1 MQTLLARDVQS
12 CLGLALPVSQRRREP
27 EEHAWQVFR
36 ARPTSDH
43 HGPHHFLSI
52 LWLEL
57 RQMGRPNCH
66 VGTVVQRRDRPL
78 SLVFFITF
86 KYIRQLHVS
95 TCPPEG
101 CTQICHSSCV
111 TLLILRGSLGYM
123 ATLGGLFITL
133 WSRQAQRV
141 GQMGGQYRGEYT
153 RFCLSDTTV
162 SEFHHTDGGRG
173 RRSEVH
179 TDGLCDL
186 GQVSGLNLLTY
197 LHQLVDS

>member
-1 MQTLLARDVQS
+1 MV
-12 CLGLALPVSQRRREP
+12 
-27 EEHAWQVFR
+27 
-36 ARPTSDH
+36 
-43 HGPHHFLSI
+43 
-52 LWLEL
+52 
-57 RQMGRPNCH
+57 RPNCH
-66 VGTVVQRRDRPL
+66 VGMVVQKRDRPL
-78 SLVFFITF
+78 SLVIFVTF

-111 TLLILRGSLGYM
+111 TLLISRGSLGHM

-141 GQMGGQYRGEYT
+141 GQMGGQRGGECT
-153 RFCLSDTTV
+153 RFCLSDTTL

-173 RRSEVH
+173 RRSEMR
-179 TDGLCDL
+179 TDWLCDL
-186 GQVSGLNLLTY
+186 GQVTGLNLLTY